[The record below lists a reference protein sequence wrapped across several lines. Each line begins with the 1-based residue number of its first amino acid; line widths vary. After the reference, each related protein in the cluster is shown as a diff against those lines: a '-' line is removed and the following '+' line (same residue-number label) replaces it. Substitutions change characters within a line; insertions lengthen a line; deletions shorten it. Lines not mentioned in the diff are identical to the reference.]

1 MEHGGERGRGTC
13 QGISTVE
20 TFFKAIKS
28 ELIRSA
34 AWRSRQQAETAV
46 ARCIDGLHIP
56 VSDMHRAA
64 SSA

>member
-1 MEHGGERGRGTC
+1 
-13 QGISTVE
+13 VE